1 MNKYPHGMPLP
12 VTNDVQL
19 NFYAE
24 IALNWRLAEHGWA
37 ACLEM
42 LGPGSLSPL
51 ILQLA
56 ATLEAVQA
64 LKGVS
69 VWLHVFEWLNR

>member
-1 MNKYPHGMPLP
+1 MPLP
-12 VTNDVQL
+12 VTHDVQL

-24 IALNWRLAEHGWA
+24 ITLKDWRLAEHGWA

-42 LGPGSLSPL
+42 LGPCSVSPL

-64 LKGVS
+64 LKSVS